1 MVIIIAAMDII
12 INLFLELS
20 SSCMSIDRKDS
31 MRLVIRANSA
41 LKKVQASNILTIVI
55 LKVDTPFHAFCVL
68 KTQVQVFK

>member
-20 SSCMSIDRKDS
+20 SSCMSIDRKYS
-31 MRLVIRANSA
+31 TRLVIRVNSA

-55 LKVDTPFHAFCVL
+55 LKVDIPFHAFCVL